1 MELLSSHFMP
11 FLVCMLSRMGRTAK
25 EGKAR
30 ILCRGE
36 GGGGTT
42 ARLVQGEGVHQLCAQ
57 VQGTDESDRYSRGQ
71 AAKEHEEGGRPL
83 KEGWGLAKVSL
94 THGLKHQVNILV
106 ILCWD
111 YIKQADDVGMAPK
124 LLGRQTCCRETR
136 APPWATGASFSLVCG
151 DLHPGKGHCGKM
163 AWATYPEKHDFTE
176 GPL

>member
-1 MELLSSHFMP
+1 MQ
-11 FLVCMLSRMGRTAK
+11 G
-25 EGKAR
+25 G
-30 ILCRGE
+30 

-42 ARLVQGEGVHQLCAQ
+42 ARPVQGEGVHQLCAQ

-136 APPWATGASFSLVCG
+136 APPWATGASFSLVSG
-151 DLHPGKGHCGKM
+151 DLHPGKGCCGKM